1 MAKLGVFGGTFNPPH
16 KGHLK
21 LAEQF
26 AGELRLDRI
35 LIIPSCIPPHK
46 DAPQLASGT
55 DRMAL
60 CRALF
65 RGPEFA
71 FSDMELLRGGRSYT
85 SDTVRILKDTHP
97 SDELYLIM
105 GSDMLVTLHAWHEP
119 MEIIRRCRICAAT
132 RGDLHRAQLTAYVKE
147 HFPRFQDRFVIA
159 GIEPVLISSTE
170 LRARLAAGADVSA
183 YLTEGEIAYIEEKGL
198 YHAGHAA
205 Q

>member
-46 DAPQLASGT
+46 DAPQLASGM

-65 RGPEFA
+65 RGPGFA
-71 FSDMELLRGGRSYT
+71 FSDMELLRGGRS
-85 SDTVRILKDTHP
+85 
-97 SDELYLIM
+97 
-105 GSDMLVTLHAWHEP
+105 
-119 MEIIRRCRICAAT
+119 
-132 RGDLHRAQLTAYVKE
+132 
-147 HFPRFQDRFVIA
+147 
-159 GIEPVLISSTE
+159 
-170 LRARLAAGADVSA
+170 
-183 YLTEGEIAYIEEKGL
+183 
-198 YHAGHAA
+198 
-205 Q
+205 